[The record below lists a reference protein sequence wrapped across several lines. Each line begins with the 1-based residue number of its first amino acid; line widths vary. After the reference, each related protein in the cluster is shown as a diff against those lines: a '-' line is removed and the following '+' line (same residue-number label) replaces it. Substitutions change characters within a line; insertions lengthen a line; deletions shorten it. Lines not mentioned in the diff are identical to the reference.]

1 VQVPL
6 FPLPNVVLFPGA
18 PLPLHIFEPRYR
30 RLVADLL
37 AAPAAERRIGMI
49 LETEGGLCEPGCV
62 GRLVH
67 HDPLPDGRSNIVLE
81 GEFRFRLDAEREPRP
96 YRVGEVSPLE
106 DAVRLLDEERAEAL
120 HADLVALAARLVR
133 CGRERSGIDLGE
145 LAGAEGRLV
154 PLVGRIATRLDVP
167 PLRRQSLLALDPLER
182 AAELAGILRSR
193 IRLFEALAPFRAAAG
208 EPEFN

>member
-1 VQVPL
+1 VPL

-18 PLPLHIFEPRYR
+18 RLPLHIFEPRYR

-37 AAPAAERRIGMI
+37 EAPEAERRIGMI
-49 LETEGGLCEPGCV
+49 LETDDGLCEPGCA
-62 GRLVH
+62 GRLVLH
-67 HDPLPDGRSNIVLE
+67 EPLPEGRSNIVLE

-120 HADLVALAARLVR
+120 HGDLVALAARLVR

-145 LAGAEGRLV
+145 LAGAGDQLV
-154 PLVGRIATRLDVP
+154 PLVGRIATHLDVP

-208 EPEFN
+208 EPALN